1 MLSSQ
6 VHCGTTALSV
16 ALSGLFLHST
26 YYDIICFYWFITC
39 LYPLGCQCP
48 EGGTLLSDPALLCQ
62 CLEHLELALH
72 EYLQIG

>member
-1 MLSSQ
+1 MPSSQ
-6 VHCGTTALSV
+6 VHCGPTALSV
-16 ALSGLFLHST
+16 TLSGLHS
-26 YYDIICFYWFITC
+26 IICFYWFITC

-48 EGGTLLSDPALLCQ
+48 EGGTLLSDPALLFQ